1 MQVLGGSLKLKTAFN
16 LCCITDTLAQVD
28 RPDTFQGL
36 IMYIQNFEAFFIAI
50 TILTLT
56 PGLDTALVIRNTSR
70 AGFSDGCVTSLG
82 ICSGL
87 FVHATFSAIGISAI
101 LAQSAELFQFV
112 KMIGAAYLI
121 WLGLSSLRALLASGQ
136 GLNVSTTTHSALNLT
151 RSLREGFLSNVLN
164 PKTAVFYLAF
174 LPQFINPDNSPL
186 IQSLFMAAIHFVIA
200 MVWQCGL
207 AAALSSAKNLL
218 KNASFMK
225 WMEGTT
231 GVVLVTLG
239 IKLLLEKETI

>member
-1 MQVLGGSLKLKTAFN
+1 MSLCVQPAGSTS
-16 LCCITDTLAQVD
+16 V
-28 RPDTFQGL
+28 
-36 IMYIQNFEAFFIAI
+36 IQNFETFLIAI

-70 AGFSDGCVTSLG
+70 AGFADGCTTSLG
-82 ICSGL
+82 ICFGL

-101 LAQSAELFQFV
+101 LAQSAELFQIV
-112 KMIGAAYLI
+112 KMVGAAYLI
-121 WLGLSSLRALLASGQ
+121 WLGISSLRSLMKTGQ
-136 GLNVSTTTHSALNLT
+136 GIEVASLAHTQFRLT

-174 LPQFINPDNSPL
+174 LPQFINPDYSPL
-186 IQSLFMAAIHFVIA
+186 AQSLLMALIHFAIA

-207 AAALSSAKNLL
+207 AGALSSAKNLL
-218 KNASFMK
+218 KNASFMR

-231 GVVLVTLG
+231 GVVLVALG
-239 IKLLLEKETI
+239 IKLLLEKPQA

>member
-1 MQVLGGSLKLKTAFN
+1 MV
-16 LCCITDTLAQVD
+16 
-28 RPDTFQGL
+28 
-36 IMYIQNFEAFFIAI
+36 IQNFEAFLIAI

-70 AGFSDGCVTSLG
+70 AGFVDGCTTSLG
-82 ICSGL
+82 ICFGL

-101 LAQSAELFQFV
+101 LAQSAELFQIV

-121 WLGLSSLRALLASGQ
+121 WLGISSLRSLMKTGQ
-136 GLNVSTTTHSALNLT
+136 GIEVVSLTHSQFRLT

-174 LPQFINPDNSPL
+174 LPQFINPEYSPL
-186 IQSLFMAAIHFVIA
+186 AQSLLMALIHFAIA
-200 MVWQCGL
+200 MVWQCCL
-207 AAALSSAKNLL
+207 AGALSSAKNLL
-218 KNASFMK
+218 KNASFMR

-231 GVVLVTLG
+231 GFVLVALG
-239 IKLLLEKETI
+239 IKLLLEKPQA

>member
-1 MQVLGGSLKLKTAFN
+1 MV
-16 LCCITDTLAQVD
+16 
-28 RPDTFQGL
+28 
-36 IMYIQNFEAFFIAI
+36 IQNFEAFFIAI

-70 AGFSDGCVTSLG
+70 AGFADGCTTSLG
-82 ICSGL
+82 ICFGL

-101 LAQSAELFQFV
+101 LAQSAELFQIV
-112 KMIGAAYLI
+112 KMVGAAYLI
-121 WLGLSSLRALLASGQ
+121 WLGISSLRSLMKTGQ
-136 GLNVSTTTHSALNLT
+136 GIEVASLAHAQFRLT

-174 LPQFINPDNSPL
+174 LPQFINPDYSPL
-186 IQSLFMAAIHFVIA
+186 AQSLLMALIHFAIA

-207 AAALSSAKNLL
+207 AGVLSSAKNLL
-218 KNASFMK
+218 KNASFMR

-231 GVVLVTLG
+231 GVVLVALG
-239 IKLLLEKETI
+239 IKLLLEKPQA

>member
-1 MQVLGGSLKLKTAFN
+1 
-16 LCCITDTLAQVD
+16 
-28 RPDTFQGL
+28 
-36 IMYIQNFEAFFIAI
+36 MYIQNIEAFLIAI

-70 AGFSDGCVTSLG
+70 AGMVDGCVTSLG
-82 ICSGL
+82 ICAGL
-87 FVHATFSAIGISAI
+87 FIHATFSAIGISAI
-101 LAQSAELFQFV
+101 LAQSAELFQIM

-121 WLGLSSLRALLASGQ
+121 WLGISSLRSLLKTGQ
-136 GLNVSTTTHSALNLT
+136 GMNVAALSHTELSVK

-174 LPQFINPDNSPL
+174 LPQFINPEHSPL
-186 IQSLFMAAIHFVIA
+186 LQSLLMAAIHFVIA

-207 AAALSSAKNLL
+207 AGALSSAKNLL
-218 KNASFMK
+218 KNASFMR

-231 GVVLVTLG
+231 GLVLVALG
-239 IKLLLEKETI
+239 VKLLLEKDAA

>member
-1 MQVLGGSLKLKTAFN
+1 MV
-16 LCCITDTLAQVD
+16 
-28 RPDTFQGL
+28 
-36 IMYIQNFEAFFIAI
+36 IQNFEAFLIAI

-70 AGFSDGCVTSLG
+70 AGFADGCTTSLG
-82 ICSGL
+82 ICFGL

-101 LAQSAELFQFV
+101 LAQSAELFQIV

-121 WLGLSSLRALLASGQ
+121 WLGISSLRSLMKTGQ
-136 GLNVSTTTHSALNLT
+136 GIEVANLAHAQFRLT

-174 LPQFINPDNSPL
+174 LPQFINPDYSPL
-186 IQSLFMAAIHFVIA
+186 AQSLLMALIHFAIA

-207 AAALSSAKNLL
+207 AGALSSAKNLL
-218 KNASFMK
+218 KNASFMR

-231 GVVLVTLG
+231 GVVLVALG
-239 IKLLLEKETI
+239 IKLLLEKPQA